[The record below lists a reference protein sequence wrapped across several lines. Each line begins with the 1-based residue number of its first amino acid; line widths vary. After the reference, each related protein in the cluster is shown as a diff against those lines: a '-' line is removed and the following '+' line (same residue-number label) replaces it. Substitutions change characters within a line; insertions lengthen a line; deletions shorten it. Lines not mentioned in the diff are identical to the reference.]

1 MARAITLTG
10 QYIIK
15 TVGDGL
21 NHDLGEML
29 NIKDYDWSFYS
40 DTDSVV
46 GSSII
51 TVNGEKLTISDFYDN
66 MLDNFVKYDSFNDN
80 YVKIIESAEYAT
92 LSLSKC
98 GVLET
103 KSIAYV
109 MKHKVKKELFKIK
122 NSNGDEVVITQDHS
136 IIVEDKFSGLILNIK
151 PKFLNSKKYRIISI
165 VDTGANEELEFDDNY
180 TITSLGI
187 VEEWVYDIE
196 VEDNHNFFANNI
208 LVHNSCYITLKPMV
222 EKYYKDVP
230 DEKLVSIIDKI
241 AKEKITP
248 IINKHCLDLQT
259 YTNAYRNMISFKQES
274 ISKNGV
280 FCCHPDT
287 TIVINGQ
294 IITISV
300 LYDISLD
307 GIVDSV
313 ILSYDVFNSIFECD
327 IVEEVLR
334 RDYSGYMYEFY
345 LENGECL
352 KVTSEH
358 VIIVNRCGVNCEVK
372 AKDILESDE
381 FISI

>member
-1 MARAITLTG
+1 MIG
-10 QYIIK
+10 
-15 TVGDGL
+15 G
-21 NHDLGEML
+21 
-29 NIKDYDWSFYS
+29 
-40 DTDSVV
+40 
-46 GSSII
+46 
-51 TVNGEKLTISDFYDN
+51 
-66 MLDNFVKYDSFNDN
+66 
-80 YVKIIESAEYAT
+80 
-92 LSLSKC
+92 
-98 GVLET
+98 
-103 KSIAYV
+103 
-109 MKHKVKKELFKIK
+109 
-122 NSNGDEVVITQDHS
+122 
-136 IIVEDKFSGLILNIK
+136 
-151 PKFLNSKKYRIISI
+151 SI
-165 VDTGANEELEFDDNY
+165 V
-180 TITSLGI
+180 I
-187 VEEWVYDIE
+187 V
-196 VEDNHNFFANNI
+196 
-208 LVHNSCYITLKPMV
+208 SCYITLKPMV

-294 IITISV
+294 IITISD